1 MINITNS
8 YINFVDCRKTYDDFL
23 KEVNFQHRENDD
35 AINPY
40 LKITTNGKVFVLKSE
55 WENSPSNLD
64 LTAIGLPAKC
74 KYVWRG
80 SERVVYAND
89 TKVYKIQQRLDN
101 ETDEQFEQKLLKV
114 QQTVNFIKQKVDIIN
129 QNGGVPIEYVMAN
142 DTFQNI
148 LKQHKMAP
156 NLPFDAK
163 YVEKYDAFY
172 IFYKLNDVGVTFHP
186 SGIIEQNLIDKRT
199 VLGSGAQ
206 HLLNSDS
213 NKYGI
218 SNTVSSNNFPIFATT
233 GELGKTVDYCEKLN
247 NYLTNVYQWKTDYMT
262 LGNFMFDESKK
273 IVYLTDSVYIN
284 NSQ

>member
-1 MINITNS
+1 M
-8 YINFVDCRKTYDDFL
+8 
-23 KEVNFQHRENDD
+23 
-35 AINPY
+35 
-40 LKITTNGKVFVLKSE
+40 
-55 WENSPSNLD
+55 
-64 LTAIGLPAKC
+64 
-74 KYVWRG
+74 
-80 SERVVYAND
+80 
-89 TKVYKIQQRLDN
+89 
-101 ETDEQFEQKLLKV
+101 
-114 QQTVNFIKQKVDIIN
+114 
-129 QNGGVPIEYVMAN
+129 
-142 DTFQNI
+142 
-148 LKQHKMAP
+148 
-156 NLPFDAK
+156 
-163 YVEKYDAFY
+163 EKYDAFY

-206 HLLNSDS
+206 HLLNSDP